1 MLTQE
6 DVEELEKMAIDVCSL
21 IQTAKNSCE
30 KQDYIPEA
38 ITLEYAINIQNEI
51 IYKLF

>member
-1 MLTQE
+1 MLTHE
-6 DVEELEKMAIDVCSL
+6 EIEELEKMAVDVCSL
-21 IQTAKNSCE
+21 IQTVKNSCE

-51 IYKLF
+51 ICRLF